1 MMLRDLIQDI
11 SPASTMTSTQLY
23 QYNHLVSA
31 LWEGNVGEVEFT
43 EVALELGA
51 SLERVNQAIGEIR
64 EEDGTL

>member
-1 MMLRDLIQDI
+1 MLRDLIQDT
-11 SPASTMTSTQLY
+11 SPASTMTSVQLY

-31 LWEGNVGEVEFT
+31 LWEGNIGEVEFT

-51 SLERVNQAIGEIR
+51 TLERVIQAIGEIR